1 MSCDKE
7 SEGSRMRKTTTKNK
21 HCFTLIELL
30 IVISIIAILAAM
42 LLPAL
47 NKARE
52 KAKGIACTANLKQL
66 GLASAMYSNTYND
79 WIWCSDTYP
88 STPRFWIAR
97 IGPHAGIRKEPGL
110 IKESGRDGALVC
122 PGLPSKFSNPNL
134 SYAAQTHLHGP
145 GYYRKYKLSSWP
157 KPSGWLSL
165 MENKGAYAEI
175 ARNRTKDN
183 SSLGYQFAKRHG
195 AYGNVLYLDGH
206 TGKLKDLYQV
216 NLGAW

>member
-1 MSCDKE
+1 
-7 SEGSRMRKTTTKNK
+7 MRKTTTKNK

-157 KPSGWLSL
+157 KPSWWLLSL
-165 MENKGAYAEI
+165 I
-175 ARNRTKDN
+175 
-183 SSLGYQFAKRHG
+183 HI
-195 AYGNVLYLDGH
+195 
-206 TGKLKDLYQV
+206 
-216 NLGAW
+216 